1 MHKIASGFKRFF
13 APRDMTVGKPMTE
26 LIMFSVPLLLGNFAQ
41 QMYNTVDAI
50 VVGNY
55 VGDNALGAVGL
66 SNSVLNLML
75 SLFMGLATG
84 AGIVVSQYFGA
95 KDRAALSRSVG
106 TIIVLTFWAGLIT
119 TVVGVLASRPLLVLI
134 GTPPEMLDMTATY
147 LEVIFAG
154 IIGCAYYN
162 ILGGVLR
169 GLGDSFSPLVYLL
182 LATVINIVLDIVFVT
197 AFHMTT
203 DGVALATII
212 AQGISAVFCYRRLT
226 RMTDVLEVNRHTL
239 KIDRAIAERT
249 VRLGLPA
256 GLTQAIFSLQAV
268 IVQSLMN
275 SLGPLV
281 VTTFTAVMRVDG
293 FAMMPN
299 FTFGIAATT
308 FSGQNYGA
316 RRLDRIQEGSRDALR
331 LAIVCS
337 SILTGCIL
345 LFGRQLMGVFTQ
357 TEAIVNLGVRMM
369 RILAFGYI
377 AFSVTQTLSGIMR
390 GLNETVIP
398 MWISLITTFV
408 IRMPLAYL
416 FAYLTRSVQWPN
428 GDPSSLYWSLLIAWV
443 CGGIIT
449 TLVYQKGKWR
459 KRALDGLKEPFTAP
473 EAQAGTGA

>member
-1 MHKIASGFKRFF
+1 
-13 APRDMTVGKPMTE
+13 MTVGKPITE
-26 LIMFSVPLLLGNFAQ
+26 LIMFSIPLLLGNFAQ

-66 SNSVLNLML
+66 SNAVLNLML
-75 SLFMGLATG
+75 SLFMGIATG
-84 AGIVVSQYFGA
+84 AGIIVSQYFGA

-119 TVVGVLASRPLLVLI
+119 MVIGVLASRPLLVLI
-134 GTPPEMLDMTATY
+134 GTPTDMLDMTATY

-162 ILGGVLR
+162 ILSGVLR
-169 GLGDSFSPLVYLL
+169 GLGDSFSPLIYLL

-212 AQGISAVFCYRRLT
+212 AQGVSAIFCYRRLT
-226 RMTDVLEVNRHTL
+226 RMIDVLDVNRHTL
-239 KIDRAIAERT
+239 KIDKAIASRT
-249 VRLGLPA
+249 VKLGLPS

-275 SLGPLV
+275 SFGPMV

-316 RRLDRIQEGSRDALR
+316 RRLDRVKEGSRDAIK
-331 LAIVCS
+331 LAIICS
-337 SILTGCIL
+337 TFLTVCIL
-345 LFGRQLMGVFTQ
+345 LFGRQLMAVFTQ
-357 TEAIVNLGVRMM
+357 TEAVVNLGVRMM
-369 RILAFGYI
+369 RILALGYI

-398 MWISLITTFV
+398 MWISLITTFA
-408 IRMPLAYL
+408 IRMPLAYAM
-416 FAYLTRSVQWPN
+416 AYATHSAEWPN

-443 CGGIIT
+443 AGGLIT
-449 TLVYQKGKWR
+449 SLVYHKGKWR
-459 KRALDGLKEPFTAP
+459 KRAEAGLIDPPAVPDVSTP
-473 EAQAGTGA
+473 